1 MYIRKGRD
9 IADDWMVYHK
19 DFLTS
24 GGKGH
29 EYMKLN
35 DTIISADFTAA
46 WNDTAPTS
54 SVFSVG
60 TDASVNTD
68 TKLFVT
74 YLFSGVE
81 GYSKFGYFI
90 GNGNANGTF
99 VYTGFSPS
107 FIMMK
112 SDTSAYSWITIDNAR
127 DPDNIA
133 NHRLWPNE
141 TAAEGASEGIDFL
154 ANGFKLRG
162 SGVGQNAGS
171 GHMIYAAFAET
182 PFKYATAR

>member
-1 MYIRKGRD
+1 
-9 IADDWMVYHK
+9 
-19 DFLTS
+19 
-24 GGKGH
+24 
-29 EYMKLN
+29 
-35 DTIISADFTAA
+35 
-46 WNDTAPTS
+46 
-54 SVFSVG
+54 
-60 TDASVNTD
+60 
-68 TKLFVT
+68 
-74 YLFSGVE
+74 
-81 GYSKFGYFI
+81 
-90 GNGNANGTF
+90 
-99 VYTGFSPS
+99 
-107 FIMMK
+107 MMK

-141 TAAEGASEGIDFL
+141 TAAEVASEGIDFL